1 MPGFLIS
8 LHLFNHPFNHLKKLF
23 FVSFHYV
30 PGPVPG
36 VGKWYGKLDFLT
48 APGTGELNV
57 LAVPVL
63 LFKTAFHC
71 P

>member
-23 FVSFHYV
+23 FLSFHYV

-36 VGKWYGKLDFLT
+36 VGKWYGKLELSHC
-48 APGTGELNV
+48 AWHRELNV